1 MSNGGGSARKMK
13 EIDGL
18 KKIDISCDK
27 EELEKIIRAT
37 YIANYP
43 PEIELHGYKF
53 LLRLE

>member
-1 MSNGGGSARKMK
+1 MK